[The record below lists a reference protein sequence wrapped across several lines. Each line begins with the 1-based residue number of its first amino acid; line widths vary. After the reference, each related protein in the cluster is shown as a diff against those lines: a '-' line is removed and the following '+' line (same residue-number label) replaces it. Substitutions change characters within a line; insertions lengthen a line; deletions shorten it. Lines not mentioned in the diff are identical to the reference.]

1 MRSQPPGSKEE
12 YGTKREQESRGSHA
26 ENASRRVERC
36 KTQFFTYCR
45 HPSLHF
51 KAKISYTSLTTQNVS
66 YSRSAERSHQSP
78 FHAPLLRPPMLD
90 LTKLAQQM
98 QGISQQLTLEA
109 TATKQRLER
118 AQTLLEQ
125 AHRHQ
130 DVLVEQQQ
138 TWRDRLSFTA
148 AAPVEPLNL
157 RVSIPVPPAA
167 HTVLATDG
175 SQIAPSHH
183 EIAYCYLI
191 NVGRIVLHYGQNRLP
206 LLDSLPEVFYRPEDL
221 YVSRQWGIRTEE
233 WMGYRRTVSEA
244 IVLAELGEAVK
255 DEGRGQRDEI
265 KAEKREVKDQ
275 SERRA
280 DQSITLS
287 HRQAEASDRPY
298 PSSFI
303 PHPSVAMVDGSLI
316 YWFLDSL
323 PGEARDRILPP
334 ILDAWEKLRAMG
346 IPLVGYISASR
357 SGEALNF
364 LRLQACPY
372 DTPDCP
378 THCNGLGDREGFPLA
393 HAPCQVLEPLKDAA
407 LWAMKLQPGQRSPLW
422 RSSARILELYGNH
435 HVYFCYVHVG
445 MEIARVEFP
454 AWVAE
459 DVNLLDKALSLTLAQ
474 VQKGYGYPV
483 ALAEAHNQ
491 AVVRGGD
498 RSRFFA
504 LLEQQMI
511 RAGLKNVGTSYKEAR
526 KRGSIA

>member
-1 MRSQPPGSKEE
+1 
-12 YGTKREQESRGSHA
+12 
-26 ENASRRVERC
+26 
-36 KTQFFTYCR
+36 
-45 HPSLHF
+45 
-51 KAKISYTSLTTQNVS
+51 
-66 YSRSAERSHQSP
+66 
-78 FHAPLLRPPMLD
+78 MLD

-109 TATKQRLER
+109 TATRQRLER
-118 AQTLLEQ
+118 AQRLLELADQHQ
-125 AHRHQ
+125 AR
-130 DVLVEQQQ
+130 LVEQQQ

-244 IVLAELGEAVK
+244 VVLAELGEEMGRQEAEIRRQEAAGSRQEAEGVEEAGEAEEA
-255 DEGRGQRDEI
+255 EGRRQNS
-265 KAEKREVKDQ
+265 KLLP
-275 SERRA
+275 
-280 DQSITLS
+280 LS
-287 HRQAEASDRPY
+287 PLTSHLSPLSKL
-298 PSSFI
+298 PHT
-303 PHPSVAMVDGSLI
+303 PHPTPHTLAMVDGSLI

-334 ILDAWEKLRAMG
+334 ILDAWSKLRDLG

-378 THCNGLGDREGFPLA
+378 THCSGLGDREGFPLA

-407 LWAMKLQPGQRSPLW
+407 LWAMELQPGQRSPLW
-422 RSSARILELYGNH
+422 RSSARILDLYGDH
-435 HVYFCYVHVG
+435 HIYFCYVHVG
-445 MEIARVEFP
+445 TEIARVEFP

-459 DVNLLDKALSLTLAQ
+459 DANLLDTALSLTLAQ

-511 RAGLKNVGTSYKEAR
+511 RAGLRNVGTSYKEAR